1 VIGKKMSELT
11 GVLVV
16 IETSAGEPRDA
27 SLEALNPAR
36 ELADSGQV
44 TALVIGSGVADV
56 AKSISADKV
65 LVADAPEL
73 ERYTTDAYTKVIDAA
88 IESVAPRA
96 VLFGGTT
103 AGRDLG
109 PYLSARAGSNCL
121 SDCVGLRWEG
131 DSLVGTRPVYQGKL
145 LSDVTLTPNGP
156 AFAVVRAGV
165 VEALA
170 AGQPGSIEELAVEL
184 GDTDHRVKLTD
195 VSVPPAGAVDL
206 EGAETIVAGGRGLG
220 SEENFKLVEQLAEAV
235 GGAVGATR
243 AVTDLGWRP
252 HYEQIGQTG
261 KTVKPRLYFAI
272 GISGAVQHLVGMQNS
287 ETVVAIN
294 RDADAPIFKL
304 AQIGVVGDLNEI
316 LPALIAELQAARS

>member
-1 VIGKKMSELT
+1 MPEGS

-27 SLEALNPAR
+27 SLEALTIAR
-36 ELADSGQV
+36 DLNGDGSL
-44 TALVIGSGVADV
+44 TALVVGSGVGELAN
-56 AKSISADKV
+56 SISADRV

-73 ERYTTDAYTKVIDAA
+73 ERYTADAYTQVIEAA
-88 IESVAPRA
+88 IEAVAPKL
-96 VLFGGTT
+96 VVFGGTT
-103 AGRDLG
+103 SGRDLG
-109 PYLSARAGSNCL
+109 PYLSARAGAGCL
-121 SDCVGLRWEG
+121 SDCVSLRWDG
-131 DSLVGTRPVYQGKL
+131 DDLVGTRPVYQGKL
-145 LSDVTLTPNGP
+145 LSDVTMAAAET

-165 VEALA
+165 VEAQG
-170 AGQPGSIEELAVEL
+170 AGQPGSVEELPVTLDDDAL
-184 GDTDHRVKLTD
+184 RVKLTD
-195 VSVPPAGAVDL
+195 VSIPPAGAVDL
-206 EGAETIVAGGRGLG
+206 EGADTIVAGGRGLG
-220 SEENFKLVEQLAEAV
+220 SEENFTLVERLADAV

-261 KTVKPRLYFAI
+261 KSVKPRLYFAV

-294 RDADAPIFKL
+294 RDPDAPIFKL

-316 LPALIAELQAARS
+316 VPALIAELEAARA